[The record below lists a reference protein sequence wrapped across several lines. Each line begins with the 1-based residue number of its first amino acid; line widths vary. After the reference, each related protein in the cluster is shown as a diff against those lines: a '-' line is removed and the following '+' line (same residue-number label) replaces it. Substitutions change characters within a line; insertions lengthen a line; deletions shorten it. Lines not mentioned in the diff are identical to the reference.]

1 MDSNFFG
8 DINWLAVLAA
18 TLAYFTLGAIWY
30 SKALFA
36 NRWIEYHSIKMD
48 DPTLKKGVAAIM
60 TLSFVWF
67 LVITIGLALI
77 VDRLGLNGPLP
88 GIKLGLLTGIC
99 FSFAVISITYLYV
112 KKAAGLHFIDGLY
125 HVVGQIIASV
135 ILCIWQ

>member
-1 MDSNFFG
+1 MNEFFG
-8 DINWLAVLAA
+8 DINWLAVLLA

-36 NRWIEYHSIKMD
+36 NRWIEYHNIKMD

-77 VDRLGLNGPLP
+77 IDRLGMNGVLP
-88 GIKLGLLTGIC
+88 GIKLGLLTGVC

-112 KKAAGLHFIDGLY
+112 KKATGLHFIDGMY
-125 HVVGQIIASV
+125 HVAGQVIAAV
-135 ILCIWQ
+135 ILCVWK

>member
-1 MDSNFFG
+1 MESNFFG
-8 DINWLAVLAA
+8 EINWLAVFAA

-36 NRWIEYHSIKMD
+36 NSWVRYHNINMD

-60 TLSFVWF
+60 TLSFAWF
-67 LVITIGLALI
+67 LVICIGLALLA
-77 VDRLGLNGPLP
+77 DRLGLVGAWP
-88 GIKLGLLTGIC
+88 GVKLGLLTGIC

-112 KKAAGLHFIDGLY
+112 KKAAGLHLIDGLY
-125 HVVGQIIASV
+125 HVVGQIIAAV